1 LFVRERAQRVSN
13 IAWEV
18 LCMPT
23 ADDCT
28 EEIRKI
34 IKDNFDPAVTSAG
47 AVVGEIRWVRVLESL
62 GKSAED

>member
-1 LFVRERAQRVSN
+1 
-13 IAWEV
+13 
-18 LCMPT
+18 MPT